1 MYSVYLNCYEPWKKN
16 PIIQKWK
23 KKQKHINNENFL
35 TSPLCFDVLTIYFS
49 ILKIILSSHIR
60 EIPMK
65 KKIHPI
71 VDAIDV
77 RAFLFFL
84 VIAWKNKTIIWRMTR
99 RAQKEWRIVYLIQ
112 IHILLY
118 RNGFLLSFFS
128 KDCFFTD
135 NKNKLIQS
143 GLVWQYNEYVYIV
156 QCLAPEKFIIFF
168 H

>member
-1 MYSVYLNCYEPWKKN
+1 MFRCIDNLFFHFKN
-16 PIIQKWK
+16 NSIITHSW
-23 KKQKHINNENFL
+23 NSNA
-35 TSPLCFDVLTIYFS
+35 
-49 ILKIILSSHIR
+49 
-60 EIPMK
+60 

>member
-1 MYSVYLNCYEPWKKN
+1 MFRCIDNLFFHFKN
-16 PIIQKWK
+16 NSFITHSW
-23 KKQKHINNENFL
+23 NSNA
-35 TSPLCFDVLTIYFS
+35 
-49 ILKIILSSHIR
+49 
-60 EIPMK
+60 